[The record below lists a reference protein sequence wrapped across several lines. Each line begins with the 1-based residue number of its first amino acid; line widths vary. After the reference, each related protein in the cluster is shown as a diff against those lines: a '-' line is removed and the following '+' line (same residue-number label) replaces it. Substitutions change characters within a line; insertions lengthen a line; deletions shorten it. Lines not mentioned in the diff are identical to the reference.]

1 MRLEF
6 SLNSSG
12 DRARYTGG
20 MKRFEVEAWAHAIIR
35 DLLDGR
41 PVEDQ
46 HVEAKRDWPADFAK
60 AVRRIAGHANSA
72 GFEPIMWLIG
82 LDEKAKAIPGPS
94 AVDTAAWYAQLK
106 AEFVDG
112 WAPPMRPYNVPH
124 ERGTATALVFE
135 TEGAPFVVK
144 APQDRHEIPW
154 RDSTGVRSARR
165 SELFALLA
173 EPVRLPEFEV
183 LHSELRCSWQDDSSA
198 LAWQVNCDL
207 YITPRTDKPVFFPK
221 HRMRAWVQRDDGAH
235 VFDLNSI
242 YPHIEGDRDFRTAL
256 KYRQIETDIAQLT
269 VAGPGHVEMFG
280 SGETRGLQVS
290 MNAQLEIRIL
300 LQPAGSAAAAVLMA
314 PLSPQKPENSKA
326 LRWIYPL

>member
-1 MRLEF
+1 V
-6 SLNSSG
+6 
-12 DRARYTGG
+12 
-20 MKRFEVEAWAHAIIR
+20 KRFEVEAWAHSVIR
-35 DLLDGR
+35 ELLEGHA
-41 PVEDQ
+41 VEDQ
-46 HVEAKRDWPADFAK
+46 HVEAKRDWPVEFTK
-60 AVRRIAGHANSA
+60 AARRVAGHANSA

-82 LDEKAKAIPGPS
+82 VDEKAKTILGAS
-94 AVDTAAWYAQLK
+94 SVDAAAWYAQLK

-124 ERGTATALVFE
+124 ERGTVTALVFD
-135 TEGAPFVVK
+135 TEAAPFVVK

-173 EPVRLPEFEV
+173 EPVRLPEFEI
-183 LHSELRCSWQDDSSA
+183 LHSELRCSWEEDSSI
-198 LAWQVNCDL
+198 LAWQINAGL

-221 HRMRAWVQRDDGAH
+221 HRMRAWVQTSDGAH
-235 VFDLNSI
+235 LFDLSSI
-242 YPHIEGDRDFRTAL
+242 YPHVEGEGDFRTAL

-280 SGETRGLQVS
+280 RGETRDVQVS
-290 MNAQLEIRIL
+290 MDAELEVRIL

-314 PLSPQKPENSKA
+314 PLSPRRPESSKA
-326 LRWIYPL
+326 LHWAYPALSSG